1 MVASLSLLFYLK
13 GKEDMT
19 SGRRKKWSG
28 KWEDVVGRMTKG
40 GLRFLGEGRREG
52 FYSNFIVLSV
62 LKNKRIR

>member
-1 MVASLSLLFYLK
+1 M
-13 GKEDMT
+13 
-19 SGRRKKWSG
+19 
-28 KWEDVVGRMTKG
+28 GRMTKE